1 MDVDYDDP
9 PFTEVEND
17 LLLQCNHDDM
27 PVYVPPLKAVI
38 TMGHYVLVSTNSG
51 KSFVAE
57 ITQNLQTHLTVCPFL
72 PLYAEDTKPYISSP
86 LLLLSR

>member
-1 MDVDYDDP
+1 MDVDYDDS

-27 PVYVPPLKAVI
+27 PVYVPPFKAVK

-51 KSFVAE
+51 
-57 ITQNLQTHLTVCPFL
+57 
-72 PLYAEDTKPYISSP
+72 
-86 LLLLSR
+86 